1 MPFAIA
7 LSSQSLRYRDLF
19 RYAEIMANEYVEQ
32 SSGEFMLAG
41 SRVTLA
47 SIITAWKE
55 GLSAESIRDEFP
67 VLSLE
72 QVYGAITY
80 YLRNQVEIDS
90 YLAALASDFDH
101 RARQQAALYPEITS
115 RLRAAKETAQR

>member
-1 MPFAIA
+1 
-7 LSSQSLRYRDLF
+7 
-19 RYAEIMANEYVEQ
+19 MANEYVEQ